1 MISVVSVLRDG
12 VIISLLMLHV
22 QKELVSV
29 CFSS

>member
-1 MISVVSVLRDG
+1 MISVVSGLHDR
-12 VIISLLMLHV
+12 VIISLLLLRV